1 MQGKLTY
8 WIIYCLKNY
17 DITHINNVNLFA
29 SNILLIASLY
39 DIMVQMEG
47 GWCNLRRFNLME
59 EYSSIISNS
68 NIINLISKIHEYK
81 GKQSYLLDTKKDT
94 LETLLKVAKIQSTSS
109 SNKIE
114 GIYTTDKRINEIV
127 NQKLEPK
134 NRNEEEIAG
143 YRDVLTLIHENYN
156 YIDIN
161 QNTILQLHRDLYK
174 YTGYSYGGKFKN
186 SQNFIEEENE
196 KGEKKI
202 RFTPLSPVETPIA
215 IEELCKNY
223 NELVNNESCDLLVLI
238 PIFILDFVSIHPF
251 NDGNGRMSRL
261 LTLLL
266 LYKANYM
273 VGKYISIEKII
284 EETKESYYDT
294 LEKSSTNWHNNEN
307 DYSYFVEYYLGIILN
322 AYKEFDSRINIVEN
336 KKITAYDRIIDIFK
350 DNIIPIDKA
359 FITNKCPD
367 LSETTIERT
376 LNKLLK
382 EDKIVKISGGRYTK
396 YKWNN

>member
-1 MQGKLTY
+1 
-8 WIIYCLKNY
+8 
-17 DITHINNVNLFA
+17 
-29 SNILLIASLY
+29 
-39 DIMVQMEG
+39 
-47 GWCNLRRFNLME
+47 ME
-59 EYSSIISNS
+59 EYNSIISNS

-143 YRDVLTLIHENYN
+143 YRDVLSLIHENYN
-156 YIDIN
+156 FIDIT

-186 SQNFIEEENE
+186 SQNYIEEENE

-215 IEELCKNY
+215 IEDLCKNY

-266 LYKANYM
+266 LYKANYL

-284 EETKESYYDT
+284 EETKDSYYDT
-294 LEKSSTNWHNNEN
+294 LEKSSVKWHDNEN

-322 AYKEFDSRINIVEN
+322 AYREFDSRINIVEN
-336 KKITAYDRIIDIFK
+336 KKVTAYDRIIDIFK
-350 DNIIPIDKA
+350 ANIIPIDKA
-359 FITNKCPD
+359 YIMNKCPD
-367 LSETTIERT
+367 LSETTIERS

>member
-1 MQGKLTY
+1 M
-8 WIIYCLKNY
+8 
-17 DITHINNVNLFA
+17 
-29 SNILLIASLY
+29 
-39 DIMVQMEG
+39 
-47 GWCNLRRFNLME
+47 RRFNLME

-81 GKQSYLLDTKKDT
+81 GKQSYLLDAKKDT

-143 YRDVLTLIHENYN
+143 YRDVLSLIHENYN
-156 YIDIN
+156 FIDIN
-161 QNTILQLHRDLYK
+161 KNTILQLHRDLYK
-174 YTGYSYGGKFKN
+174 YTGYNYGGKFKN
-186 SQNFIEEENE
+186 SQNYIEEENE
-196 KGEKKI
+196 EGEKKI

-266 LYKANYM
+266 LYKADYM

-284 EETKESYYDT
+284 EETKDSYYDT
-294 LEKSSTNWHNNEN
+294 LEKSSIKWHDNEN

-322 AYKEFDSRINIVEN
+322 AYKEFDSRINVIEN
-336 KKITAYDRIIDIFK
+336 KKLTAYDRIIDIFK
-350 DNIIPIDKA
+350 NNIIPIDKA
-359 FITNKCPD
+359 FIINKCPD
-367 LSETTIERT
+367 LSETTIERV
-376 LNKLLK
+376 LSRLFK

-396 YKWNN
+396 YKWNNN

>member
-1 MQGKLTY
+1 MRK
-8 WIIYCLKNY
+8 
-17 DITHINNVNLFA
+17 
-29 SNILLIASLY
+29 
-39 DIMVQMEG
+39 
-47 GWCNLRRFNLME
+47 FNLLE

-81 GKQSYLLDTKKDT
+81 GKQSYLLDTKKNT
-94 LETLLKVAKIQSTSS
+94 LDTLLKVAKIQSTSS

-114 GIYTTDKRINEIV
+114 GIYTTDKRIEKIV

-143 YRDVLTLIHENYN
+143 YRDILSLIHENYN
-156 YIDIN
+156 FIDIN

-186 SQNFIEEENE
+186 SQNYIEEENE

-202 RFTPLSPVETPIA
+202 RFTPLSPIETPIA
-215 IEELCKNY
+215 IEDLCKNY

-294 LEKSSTNWHNNEN
+294 LEKSSTNWHNYEN
-307 DYSYFVEYYLGIILN
+307 DYSYFVEYYLGIILK

-336 KKITAYDRIIDIFK
+336 KKITAYDRIIRIFK

-396 YKWNN
+396 YKWSN

>member
-1 MQGKLTY
+1 M
-8 WIIYCLKNY
+8 
-17 DITHINNVNLFA
+17 
-29 SNILLIASLY
+29 
-39 DIMVQMEG
+39 
-47 GWCNLRRFNLME
+47 RRFNLME

-81 GKQSYLLDTKKDT
+81 GKQSYLLDTKKDA
-94 LETLLKVAKIQSTSS
+94 LETLLKVGKIQSTSS

-156 YIDIN
+156 FIDIN

-174 YTGYSYGGKFKN
+174 YTGYNYGGKFKS
-186 SQNFIEEENE
+186 SQNYIEEENE
-196 KGEKKI
+196 QGEKKI

-266 LYKANYM
+266 LYKADYM

-284 EETKESYYDT
+284 EETKDSYYDT

-336 KKITAYDRIIDIFK
+336 KKTTAYDRIIDIFK

-359 FITNKCPD
+359 FIINKCPD

-382 EDKIVKISGGRYTK
+382 EDKIIKISGGRYTK

>member
-1 MQGKLTY
+1 
-8 WIIYCLKNY
+8 
-17 DITHINNVNLFA
+17 
-29 SNILLIASLY
+29 
-39 DIMVQMEG
+39 
-47 GWCNLRRFNLME
+47 ME

-81 GKQSYLLDTKKDT
+81 GKQSYLLDTKKNT

-156 YIDIN
+156 FIDIN

-174 YTGYSYGGKFKN
+174 YTAYSYGGKFKN
-186 SQNFIEEENE
+186 CQNFIEEENE

-202 RFTPLSPVETPIA
+202 RFIPLSPVETPIA
-215 IEELCKNY
+215 IEKLCKNY
-223 NELVNNESCDLLVLI
+223 NELVNNESCDSLVLI

-284 EETKESYYDT
+284 EETKDSYYDT

-336 KKITAYDRIIDIFK
+336 KKITAYDRIVDIFK
-350 DNIIPIDKA
+350 NNIIPIDKA
-359 FITNKCPD
+359 FITNKCPNF
-367 LSETTIERT
+367 SETTIERT

-396 YKWNN
+396 YKWIIN

>member
-1 MQGKLTY
+1 M
-8 WIIYCLKNY
+8 
-17 DITHINNVNLFA
+17 
-29 SNILLIASLY
+29 
-39 DIMVQMEG
+39 
-47 GWCNLRRFNLME
+47 RRFNLMK

-94 LETLLKVAKIQSTSS
+94 LETLLKVARIQSTSS

-127 NQKLEPK
+127 NQKVEPK

-156 YIDIN
+156 FIDIN
-161 QNTILQLHRDLYK
+161 QNTILQLHRNLYK

-196 KGEKKI
+196 NGKKKI
-202 RFTPLSPVETPIA
+202 RFTPLSPIETPIA
-215 IEELCKNY
+215 IEDLCKNY
-223 NELVNNESCDLLVLI
+223 NNLVNNELCDLLVLI
-238 PIFILDFVSIHPF
+238 PIFILDFLSIHPF

-284 EETKESYYDT
+284 EETKDSYYDT
-294 LEKSSTNWHNNEN
+294 LEKSSINWYNNEN

-322 AYKEFDSRINIVEN
+322 AYKEFDSRISIIEN

-350 DNIIPIDKA
+350 NNIIPIDKA
-359 FITNKCPD
+359 FVTNKCPD
-367 LSETTIERT
+367 LSETTIERI

-382 EDKIVKISGGRYTK
+382 EDHIVKISGGRYTK

>member
-1 MQGKLTY
+1 M
-8 WIIYCLKNY
+8 
-17 DITHINNVNLFA
+17 
-29 SNILLIASLY
+29 
-39 DIMVQMEG
+39 
-47 GWCNLRRFNLME
+47 RRFNLMK

-94 LETLLKVAKIQSTSS
+94 LETLLKVARIQSTSS

-114 GIYTTDKRINEIV
+114 GIYATDKRINEIV
-127 NQKLEPK
+127 NQKVEPK

-156 YIDIN
+156 FIDIN

-196 KGEKKI
+196 NGKKKI
-202 RFTPLSPVETPIA
+202 RFTPLSPIETPIA
-215 IEELCKNY
+215 IEDLCKNY
-223 NELVNNESCDLLVLI
+223 NNLVNNELCDLLVLI
-238 PIFILDFVSIHPF
+238 PIFILDFLSIHPF

-284 EETKESYYDT
+284 EETKDSYYDT
-294 LEKSSTNWHNNEN
+294 LEKSSINWYNNEN

-322 AYKEFDSRINIVEN
+322 AYKEFDSRISIIEN

-350 DNIIPIDKA
+350 NNIIPIDKA
-359 FITNKCPD
+359 FVTNKCPD
-367 LSETTIERT
+367 LSETTIERI

-382 EDKIVKISGGRYTK
+382 EENIVKISGGRYTK

>member
-1 MQGKLTY
+1 MRKF
-8 WIIYCLKNY
+8 
-17 DITHINNVNLFA
+17 D
-29 SNILLIASLY
+29 LL
-39 DIMVQMEG
+39 
-47 GWCNLRRFNLME
+47 N
-59 EYSSIISNS
+59 EYNSIISNI

-81 GKQSYLLDTKKDT
+81 GKQSYLLDTNKDT
-94 LETLLKVAKIQSTSS
+94 LETLLKIAKIQSTSS

-143 YRDVLTLIHENYN
+143 YRDVLSLIHENYD
-156 YIDIN
+156 YIDVT

-186 SQNFIEEENE
+186 SQNYIEEENE
-196 KGEKKI
+196 KGEKRI
-202 RFTPLSPVETPIA
+202 RFTPLNAVETPIA
-215 IEELCKNY
+215 IEELCKSY
-223 NELVNNESCDLLVLI
+223 NELVNKETCDLLVLI

-266 LYKANYM
+266 LYKANYL

-284 EETKESYYDT
+284 EETKDSYYEA
-294 LEKSSTNWHNNEN
+294 LEKSSVKWHDNKN

-322 AYKEFDSRINIVEN
+322 AYKEFDSRINLVSN
-336 KKITAYDRIIDIFK
+336 KKITAYDRIINIFK
-350 DNIIPIDKA
+350 VNIIPLDKA
-359 FITNKCPD
+359 FIMNKCPD
-367 LSETTIERT
+367 LSETTVERT
-376 LNKLLK
+376 LNKLLN
-382 EDKIVKISGGRYTK
+382 EDKIVKISGGRYTR

>member
-1 MQGKLTY
+1 M
-8 WIIYCLKNY
+8 
-17 DITHINNVNLFA
+17 
-29 SNILLIASLY
+29 
-39 DIMVQMEG
+39 
-47 GWCNLRRFNLME
+47 RRFNLME

-68 NIINLISKIHEYK
+68 NIISLISKIHEYK

-94 LETLLKVAKIQSTSS
+94 LETLLKVAKIQSTTS

-114 GIYTTDKRINEIV
+114 GICTTDKRINEIV

-156 YIDIN
+156 FIDIN

-186 SQNFIEEENE
+186 SQNYIEEENE
-196 KGEKKI
+196 KGKKKI

-215 IEELCKNY
+215 IEDLCKNY
-223 NELVNNESCDLLVLI
+223 NELVNNDSCDLLVLI
-238 PIFILDFVSIHPF
+238 AIFILDFVSIHPF

-284 EETKESYYDT
+284 EETKNSYYDT
-294 LEKSSTNWHNNEN
+294 LEKSSTNWHNNKN

-322 AYKEFDSRINIVEN
+322 AYKEFDYIVEN

-350 DNIIPIDKA
+350 ENIIPIDKA

>member
-1 MQGKLTY
+1 M
-8 WIIYCLKNY
+8 
-17 DITHINNVNLFA
+17 
-29 SNILLIASLY
+29 
-39 DIMVQMEG
+39 
-47 GWCNLRRFNLME
+47 RRFNLME

-114 GIYTTDKRINEIV
+114 GVYTTDKRINEIV

-156 YIDIN
+156 FIDIN

-223 NELVNNESCDLLVLI
+223 NVLVNNESCDLLVLI

-284 EETKESYYDT
+284 EETKDSYYDT

-350 DNIIPIDKA
+350 ENIIPIDKA

>member
-1 MQGKLTY
+1 MRK
-8 WIIYCLKNY
+8 
-17 DITHINNVNLFA
+17 
-29 SNILLIASLY
+29 
-39 DIMVQMEG
+39 
-47 GWCNLRRFNLME
+47 FNLLK
-59 EYSSIISNS
+59 EYNSIISNS

-81 GKQSYLLDTKKDT
+81 GKQSYLLETKKDT
-94 LETLLKVAKIQSTSS
+94 LKTLLKVAKIQSTSS

-143 YRDVLTLIHENYN
+143 YRDVLSLIHENYN
-156 YIDIN
+156 YIDIT

-186 SQNFIEEENE
+186 SQNYIEEENE

-215 IEELCKNY
+215 IEDLCKNY

-266 LYKANYM
+266 LYKANYL

-284 EETKESYYDT
+284 EETKDSYYDT
-294 LEKSSTNWHNNEN
+294 LEKSSVKWHDNEN

-336 KKITAYDRIIDIFK
+336 KKVTAYDRIIDIFK

-359 FITNKCPD
+359 FIMNKCPD
-367 LSETTIERT
+367 LSETTIERS

>member
-1 MQGKLTY
+1 M
-8 WIIYCLKNY
+8 
-17 DITHINNVNLFA
+17 
-29 SNILLIASLY
+29 
-39 DIMVQMEG
+39 
-47 GWCNLRRFNLME
+47 RRFNLME

-94 LETLLKVAKIQSTSS
+94 LETLLKVARIQSTSS

-127 NQKLEPK
+127 NQKVEPK

-156 YIDIN
+156 FIDIN

-196 KGEKKI
+196 NGKKKI
-202 RFTPLSPVETPIA
+202 RFTPLSPIETPIA
-215 IEELCKNY
+215 IEDLCKNY
-223 NELVNNESCDLLVLI
+223 NNLVNNELCDLLVLI
-238 PIFILDFVSIHPF
+238 PIFILDFLSIHPF

-266 LYKANYM
+266 LYKANCM

-284 EETKESYYDT
+284 EETKDSYYDT
-294 LEKSSTNWHNNEN
+294 LEKSSINWYNNEN

-322 AYKEFDSRINIVEN
+322 AYKEFDSRISIIEN

-350 DNIIPIDKA
+350 NNIIPIDKA
-359 FITNKCPD
+359 FVTNKCPD
-367 LSETTIERT
+367 LSETTIERI

-382 EDKIVKISGGRYTK
+382 EDNIVKISGGRYTK

>member
-1 MQGKLTY
+1 M
-8 WIIYCLKNY
+8 
-17 DITHINNVNLFA
+17 
-29 SNILLIASLY
+29 
-39 DIMVQMEG
+39 
-47 GWCNLRRFNLME
+47 RRFNLME

-81 GKQSYLLDTKKDT
+81 GKQSYLLDTKKNT
-94 LETLLKVAKIQSTSS
+94 LETLLKVARIQSTSS

-156 YIDIN
+156 FIDIN

-174 YTGYSYGGKFKN
+174 YTGYGYGGKFKN
-186 SQNFIEEENE
+186 SQNYIEEENE

-215 IEELCKNY
+215 IEDLCKNY

-284 EETKESYYDT
+284 EETKDSYYDT
-294 LEKSSTNWHNNEN
+294 LEKSSVKWHNNEN

-336 KKITAYDRIIDIFK
+336 KKITAYDRIVDIFK
-350 DNIIPIDKA
+350 DNIIPLDKA
-359 FITNKCPD
+359 FIINKCPD

>member
-1 MQGKLTY
+1 M
-8 WIIYCLKNY
+8 
-17 DITHINNVNLFA
+17 
-29 SNILLIASLY
+29 
-39 DIMVQMEG
+39 
-47 GWCNLRRFNLME
+47 RRFNLME

-94 LETLLKVAKIQSTSS
+94 LETLLKVARIQSTSS

-127 NQKLEPK
+127 NQKVEPK

-156 YIDIN
+156 FIDIN

-196 KGEKKI
+196 NGKKKI
-202 RFTPLSPVETPIA
+202 RFTPLSPIETPIA
-215 IEELCKNY
+215 IEDLCKNY
-223 NELVNNESCDLLVLI
+223 NNLVNNELCDLLVLI
-238 PIFILDFVSIHPF
+238 PIFILDFLSIHPF

-266 LYKANYM
+266 LYKTNYM

-284 EETKESYYDT
+284 EETKDSYYDT
-294 LEKSSTNWHNNEN
+294 LEKSSINWYNNEN

-322 AYKEFDSRINIVEN
+322 AYKEFDSRISIIEN

-350 DNIIPIDKA
+350 NNIIPIDKA
-359 FITNKCPD
+359 FVTNKCPD
-367 LSETTIERT
+367 LSETTIERI

-382 EDKIVKISGGRYTK
+382 EDNIVKISGGRYTK

>member
-1 MQGKLTY
+1 M
-8 WIIYCLKNY
+8 
-17 DITHINNVNLFA
+17 
-29 SNILLIASLY
+29 
-39 DIMVQMEG
+39 
-47 GWCNLRRFNLME
+47 RRFNLMK

-94 LETLLKVAKIQSTSS
+94 LETLLKVARIQSTSS

-127 NQKLEPK
+127 NQKVEPK

-156 YIDIN
+156 FIDIN

-196 KGEKKI
+196 NGKKKI
-202 RFTPLSPVETPIA
+202 RFTPLSPIETPIA
-215 IEELCKNY
+215 IEDLCKNY
-223 NELVNNESCDLLVLI
+223 NNLVNNELCDLLVLI
-238 PIFILDFVSIHPF
+238 PIFILDFLSIHPF

-284 EETKESYYDT
+284 EETKDSYYDT
-294 LEKSSTNWHNNEN
+294 LEKSSINWYNNEN

-322 AYKEFDSRINIVEN
+322 AYKEFDSRISIIEN

-350 DNIIPIDKA
+350 NNIIPIDKA
-359 FITNKCPD
+359 FVTNKCPD
-367 LSETTIERT
+367 LSETTIERI

-382 EDKIVKISGGRYTK
+382 EDNIVKISGGRYTK

>member
-1 MQGKLTY
+1 MRK
-8 WIIYCLKNY
+8 
-17 DITHINNVNLFA
+17 
-29 SNILLIASLY
+29 
-39 DIMVQMEG
+39 
-47 GWCNLRRFNLME
+47 FNLID
-59 EYSSIISNS
+59 EYNSIISNS

-81 GKQSYLLDTKKDT
+81 GKQSYLLETKKDT

-143 YRDVLTLIHENYN
+143 YRDVLSLIHDNYDF
-156 YIDIN
+156 IDIN
-161 QNTILQLHRDLYK
+161 NNTILQLHRDLYK

-186 SQNFIEEENE
+186 SQNYIEETNE
-196 KGEKKI
+196 QGEKKI

-215 IEELCKNY
+215 TQDLCKSY
-223 NELVNNESCDLLVLI
+223 NELVTNESCDLLVLI

-266 LYKANYM
+266 LYKANYL

-284 EETKESYYDT
+284 EDTKDSYYDT
-294 LEKSSTNWHNNEN
+294 LQKSSINWYNNEN

-322 AYKEFDSRINIVEN
+322 AYKEFDSRVNIVEN
-336 KKITAYDRIIDIFK
+336 KKITSYDRIISIFK
-350 DNIIPIDKA
+350 ENIIPIDKA
-359 FITNKCPD
+359 FIMNKCPD
-367 LSETTIERT
+367 LSETTIERS
-376 LNKLLK
+376 LNRLLK

>member
-1 MQGKLTY
+1 M
-8 WIIYCLKNY
+8 
-17 DITHINNVNLFA
+17 
-29 SNILLIASLY
+29 
-39 DIMVQMEG
+39 
-47 GWCNLRRFNLME
+47 RRFNLME

-94 LETLLKVAKIQSTSS
+94 LETLLKVARIQSTSS

-127 NQKLEPK
+127 NQKVEPK

-156 YIDIN
+156 FIDIN

-196 KGEKKI
+196 NGKKKI
-202 RFTPLSPVETPIA
+202 RFTPLSPIETPIA
-215 IEELCKNY
+215 IEDLCKNY
-223 NELVNNESCDLLVLI
+223 NNLVNNELCDLLVLI
-238 PIFILDFVSIHPF
+238 PIFILDFLSIHPF

-284 EETKESYYDT
+284 EETKDSYYDT
-294 LEKSSTNWHNNEN
+294 LEKSSINWYNNEN

-322 AYKEFDSRINIVEN
+322 AYKEFDSRISIIEN

-350 DNIIPIDKA
+350 NNIIPIDKS
-359 FITNKCPD
+359 FVTNKCPD
-367 LSETTIERT
+367 LSETTIERI

-382 EDKIVKISGGRYTK
+382 EDNIVKISGGRYTK

>member
-1 MQGKLTY
+1 MRK
-8 WIIYCLKNY
+8 
-17 DITHINNVNLFA
+17 
-29 SNILLIASLY
+29 
-39 DIMVQMEG
+39 
-47 GWCNLRRFNLME
+47 FNLIE

-81 GKQSYLLDTKKDT
+81 GKQSYLLDTKKDA

-156 YIDIN
+156 FIDIN

-186 SQNFIEEENE
+186 SQNFIEEEIE

-202 RFTPLSPVETPIA
+202 RITPLSPVETPIA

-223 NELVNNESCDLLVLI
+223 NE
-238 PIFILDFVSIHPF
+238 
-251 NDGNGRMSRL
+251 
-261 LTLLL
+261 
-266 LYKANYM
+266 
-273 VGKYISIEKII
+273 
-284 EETKESYYDT
+284 
-294 LEKSSTNWHNNEN
+294 
-307 DYSYFVEYYLGIILN
+307 
-322 AYKEFDSRINIVEN
+322 
-336 KKITAYDRIIDIFK
+336 
-350 DNIIPIDKA
+350 
-359 FITNKCPD
+359 
-367 LSETTIERT
+367 
-376 LNKLLK
+376 
-382 EDKIVKISGGRYTK
+382 
-396 YKWNN
+396 